1 MPSTPAS
8 RRHLL
13 DVAGLGWAELSN
25 YLRAAD
31 AARRILASPSGRV
44 DALKGSTVTTLF
56 YEASTR
62 TRISFESAAKALGAN
77 VNSVAVAGSSI
88 GKGESLVDT
97 VKTLRALGSHAIV
110 VRHERA
116 GAPWL
121 AARVFDGSIVNAG
134 DGWHAHPTQALLDLS
149 VLVRRIGAKDG
160 TLKGRRVAIVGDLLH
175 SRVVRSNLHTLRAAG
190 AQVRLAGP
198 AALTRGFRALA
209 ERRDGVELCSTL
221 AEAIDGADAV
231 MALRIQRERLD
242 GGEVSSFEA
251 YRHEWGLDEERIARY
266 AARTCVVLH
275 PGPMNE
281 GVEIDPDLADGPRGL
296 ILEQVAEGVPMR
308 MAVLWSVLR
317 GDLPF
322 PGAAPSKAAPSRR
335 ATA

>member
-1 MPSTPAS
+1 TRGHERGRDPPSPHPDLARDHRERGDQRTRRRRHPASRRSARQGDRPGDQGERGRRRGVRHARHQLLPRRPLDDLRGAGAQGDEHPRRHHGEDGDPGRRRPLYGSHDPRRPRRAHRLRPPQGDSPRRTDRSRPPRAADPRRPRGEEHPHDQRRGGARLREGVRRHRSGQGGAARRAPRCKRGRRQGEGLSTRAGRRPMPSTPAS
-8 RRHLL
+8 HRHLL

-31 AARRILASPSGRV
+31 AARRILASPSGRI

-121 AARVFDGSIVNAG
+121 AAR
-134 DGWHAHPTQALLDLS
+134 
-149 VLVRRIGAKDG
+149 
-160 TLKGRRVAIVGDLLH
+160 
-175 SRVVRSNLHTLRAAG
+175 
-190 AQVRLAGP
+190 
-198 AALTRGFRALA
+198 
-209 ERRDGVELCSTL
+209 
-221 AEAIDGADAV
+221 
-231 MALRIQRERLD
+231 
-242 GGEVSSFEA
+242 
-251 YRHEWGLDEERIARY
+251 
-266 AARTCVVLH
+266 
-275 PGPMNE
+275 
-281 GVEIDPDLADGPRGL
+281 
-296 ILEQVAEGVPMR
+296 
-308 MAVLWSVLR
+308 
-317 GDLPF
+317 
-322 PGAAPSKAAPSRR
+322 
-335 ATA
+335 